1 MTGIDY
7 RPRFAFDI
15 SNEQQRRADKLLS
28 MHGQRKAM
36 FGPILDDVLDL
47 LETHGQII
55 FGIIADGKA
64 KPREILPLLK
74 KAERKAKG

>member
-1 MTGIDY
+1 MTGTEY
-7 RPRFAFDI
+7 RHRFAFDVTE
-15 SNEQQRRADKLLS
+15 EQRHRADKLLS

-55 FGIIADGKA
+55 FGIIADGRA

-74 KAERKAKG
+74 KAEGKAKG